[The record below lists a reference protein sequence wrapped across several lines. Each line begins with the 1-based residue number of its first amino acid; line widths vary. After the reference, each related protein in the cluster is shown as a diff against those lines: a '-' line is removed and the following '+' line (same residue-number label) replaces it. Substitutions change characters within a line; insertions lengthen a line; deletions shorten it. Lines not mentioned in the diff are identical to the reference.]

1 MRPPELVESGGAPG
15 GMPAPPWPADAA
27 FPQPSAAEMAH
38 RIEAV
43 RELMRAA
50 GARVLV
56 VAGHATGRGE
66 LQFLCNAPVRWESL
80 LLVPL
85 DGEPIL
91 WLQLDN
97 HAAGAAA
104 WSTVP
109 VRVAGPGLGAVVGAE
124 AARLAGAD
132 GTVAVLGPLSERLG
146 RGLRGALEARP
157 IADLGPAFTASRLV
171 KSEEELR
178 WTVWG
183 AAVCDAAVATF
194 CAEARPGMREDELGA
209 LLQGAAESAGG
220 QIGICFLATASMRDG
235 GAAVPNQTWSR
246 RPTAP
251 GDLAVFELSAGF
263 GGATGQILRTVTL
276 GGQPSPVI
284 ERLHGVADAAFAE
297 LLAAVRPGGSAA
309 ELEAVGGR
317 VIEGAGLTIIDDLVH
332 GYGGGYLPPHVRT
345 PGTRHGAT
353 PDLVLR
359 EGMLLVLQ
367 PNVVTPDRRHGV
379 QTGELVV
386 VTVDGARSL
395 HGAPRGLLRAVPA

>member
-1 MRPPELVESGGAPG
+1 
-15 GMPAPPWPADAA
+15 
-27 FPQPSAAEMAH
+27 MA
-38 RIEAV
+38 RRLASV
-43 RELMRAA
+43 RELLRTA

-66 LQFLCNAPVRWESL
+66 LQYLSNAPVRWESL

-85 DGEPIL
+85 DGDPIL

-97 HAAGAAA
+97 HAAGAAP

-109 VRVAGPGLGAVVGAE
+109 VRVAGPGLGALVGAE
-124 AARLAGAD
+124 AARWAGPD
-132 GTVAVLGPLSERLG
+132 GSVAVLGPLSERLG
-146 RGLRGALEARP
+146 RGLRGALGDRP
-157 IADLGPAFTASRLV
+157 VIDLGPAFTASRLV
-171 KSEEELR
+171 KSDEELR
-178 WTVWG
+178 WTAWG
-183 AAVCDAAVATF
+183 ASVCDAAVATF

-209 LLQGAAESAGG
+209 LLQGAAEAAGG
-220 QIGICFLATASMRDG
+220 QIGICFLATASMSEG

-246 RPTAP
+246 RRTAA

-263 GGATGQILRTVTL
+263 GGATGQVLRTVTL
-276 GGQPSPVI
+276 GGEPSPVI
-284 ERLHGVADAAFAE
+284 ERLHGVADATFAA
-297 LLAAVRPGGSAA
+297 LFAAVRPGATAGD
-309 ELEAVGGR
+309 LEAIGGR
-317 VIEGAGLTIIDDLVH
+317 CIEDEGLTIIDDLVH

-345 PGTRHGAT
+345 PGTRHGAP

-386 VTVDGARSL
+386 VTAEGARSL
-395 HGAPRGLLRAVPA
+395 HHAPRGLLRAVGT

>member
-1 MRPPELVESGGAPG
+1 MTGTSMGTIGGADRT
-15 GMPAPPWPADAA
+15 PWPAGVP
-27 FPQPSAAEMAH
+27 FPRPSTQEMA
-38 RIEAV
+38 RRLAV
-43 RELMRAA
+43 ARELLRAA

-85 DGEPIL
+85 EEEPVL

-97 HAAGAAA
+97 HAAGAAP

-109 VRVAGPGLGAVVGAE
+109 VRVAGPALGAIVGAE
-124 AARLAGAD
+124 TARLAGTN
-132 GTVAVLGPLSERLG
+132 GPVALLGPLSERLG
-146 RGLRGALEARP
+146 RGIRGALGDRRVV
-157 IADLGPAFTASRLV
+157 DLGAAFTASRLI

-178 WTVWG
+178 WTAWG

-194 CAEARPGMREDELGA
+194 CAETRPGMREDELGA
-209 LLQGAAESAGG
+209 LLQGAAEAAGG
-220 QIGICFLATASMRDG
+220 QIGICFLATASMADG

-246 RPTAP
+246 RRTVA

-263 GGATGQILRTVTL
+263 GGATGQILRTVAL
-276 GGQPSPVI
+276 GGEPTPVI
-284 ERLHGVADAAFAE
+284 ERLHGVADVTFAE
-297 LLAAVRPGGSAA
+297 LFAAVRPGATAA
-309 ELEAVGGR
+309 ELEAIGGR
-317 VIEGAGLTIIDDLVH
+317 CIEDHGLTIIDDLVH

-353 PDLVLR
+353 PDLALR

-379 QTGELVV
+379 QTGELVM
-386 VTVDGARSL
+386 VTADGARSL
-395 HGAPRGLLRAVPA
+395 HGAPLGLLRAAAP